1 MEELVS
7 GFTSISGV
15 DPNYQRIRWDEVA
28 VEGETGKMF
37 RANYLDRFGRSVLL
51 MKPGSQNTT
60 SQDYEFYVAIR
71 VMLRL
76 LIRLKVDADLV
87 VIVSKDVPQQ
97 WIRTLQVDGTT

>member
-1 MEELVS
+1 M
-7 GFTSISGV
+7 

-28 VEGETGKMF
+28 VEGETRKMF

-71 VMLRL
+71 VMLRS